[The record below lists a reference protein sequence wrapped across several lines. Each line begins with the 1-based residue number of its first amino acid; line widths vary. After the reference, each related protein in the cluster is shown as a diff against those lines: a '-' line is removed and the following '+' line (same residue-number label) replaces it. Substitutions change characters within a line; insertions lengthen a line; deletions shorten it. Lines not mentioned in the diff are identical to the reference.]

1 MRRCFVAWIC
11 ILGLVW
17 KCGAEHQELVAAE
30 PLAKKVLIIGID
42 GCRTDALL
50 AAEAPHLKKLAE
62 TGAFSQH
69 TDICGPR
76 PHKAD
81 TISGPGWSNI
91 LNGVFPDKH
100 GVLNNT
106 FKGSNYE
113 RHPSIFT
120 LLRKAHPDA
129 LTASYCTWEPIHKLI
144 VKDAS
149 INRYTME
156 KGDSYGTGDVR
167 VAEEAAKLLTEKDPE
182 LVFAYLGDVDE
193 TGHKHGFHPTV
204 KPYME
209 AIAAEDKNVGKL
221 LEAIAKR
228 PTRAKEDWLILVGT
242 DHGGRGTN
250 HGGGRDVP
258 EIRQVFLIANGDSVK
273 PGEITETTHQVDIV
287 ATALAH
293 LGVTPA
299 PEWELDGHV
308 FGLTT
313 SSN

>member
-1 MRRCFVAWIC
+1 MRQVLVAWCCFVA
-11 ILGLVW
+11 LVSGW
-17 KCGAEHQELVAAE
+17 LVAEFPLIAAE
-30 PLAKKVLIIGID
+30 PLVKKVLIIGID

-50 AAEAPHLKKLAE
+50 AGEAPNLKKLAE

-100 GVLNNT
+100 GVTNNT

-113 RHPSIFT
+113 RYPSLFT

-129 LTASYCTWEPIHKLI
+129 LTASYCTWEPIHKLV

-167 VAEEAAKLLTEKDPE
+167 VAEEASKLLAEKDPE
-182 LVFAYLGDVDE
+182 LVFAYLGNVDE
-193 TGHKHGFHPTV
+193 TGHKHGFHPSV
-204 KPYME
+204 KPYMD
-209 AIAAEDKNVGKL
+209 AIAAEDKNVGKM

-228 PTRAKEDWLILVGT
+228 PTRDKEDWLILVGT

-258 EIRQVFLIANGDSVK
+258 EIRQVFLIANGASVK
-273 PGEITETTHQVDIV
+273 QGEISETTHQVDIV

-293 LGVTPA
+293 LGVTA
-299 PEWELDGHV
+299 EKEWELDGHV
-308 FGLTT
+308 FGLK
-313 SSN
+313 